1 MQQHFPDIGLSK
13 QSVRLVITL
22 VAGVWSGLDYASS
35 ARFSFLLAT
44 PIIGAAGLLEVPKL
58 FLHRASMP
66 TGLLLSIF
74 TGGMLAGIFAWL
86 SIWFLMKY
94 FRRHEVTALRPFGI
108 YCLLAGAIALLMHY
122 A

>member
-13 QSVRLVITL
+13 QSVRLMITL

-58 FLHRASMP
+58 IEHQAIMP
-66 TGLLLSIF
+66 AGLLL
-74 TGGMLAGIFAWL
+74 TLVMGGLLAGIFTWL
-86 SIWFLMKY
+86 STWFLMRY
-94 FRRHEVTALRPFGI
+94 FKRHEMAALRPFAT
-108 YCLLAGAIALLMHY
+108 YCLLAGATALLIHY